1 MATKKPF
8 VLEIRTLTF
17 LHIGTGKV
25 LQENFDYVVRDNQ
38 TLRIHEG
45 RFVEWISSQG
55 EALAR
60 MTQGSPP
67 GQLLGAHLR
76 PGSPLVR
83 YALPGAP
90 RDTRE
95 IRECLKDAFD
105 RPYIP
110 GSSVK
115 GALRTVLLWQRW
127 KAKGLTLS
135 RVRLR
140 DNPRFAAKDVE
151 GEEFGKTP
159 HEDVFRAL
167 LLRDSSPVER
177 EKLVLANVR
186 SRAPGARAGIP
197 LALEAVPAGITFT
210 MEGYLDT
217 TVFRPWGAW
226 TKEGF
231 LSPEKLRW
239 LAWENLAQAARQK
252 ALARLDKDRNWAKS
266 MGIDPAFW
274 EDLDK
279 KIRKADAEKN
289 LEFPLQIGFGTG
301 WLGVTLGPALLADP
315 NFHVVHGRFRLGR
328 RPRSQGQTPP
338 ERFPASRRLVCV
350 NSTDLPLGW
359 VWVVPREVS

>member
-55 EALAR
+55 EAFAR

-135 RVRLR
+135 PERLR
-140 DNPRFAAKDVE
+140 DTPRFAAKDVE
-151 GEEFGKTP
+151 GEEFGTTP

-167 LLRDSSPVER
+167 LLRDSSPIER

-186 SRAPGARAGIP
+186 SRAPGARTGIP

-274 EDLDK
+274 KELEG
-279 KIRKADAEKN
+279 KIRKAETEKN
-289 LEFPLQIGFGTG
+289 PGISPPDRV
-301 WLGVTLGPALLADP
+301 WYGVAWGHPGA
-315 NFHVVHGRFRLGR
+315 
-328 RPRSQGQTPP
+328 S
-338 ERFPASRRLVCV
+338 ASR
-350 NSTDLPLGW
+350 
-359 VWVVPREVS
+359 

>member
-1 MATKKPF
+1 
-8 VLEIRTLTF
+8 
-17 LHIGTGKV
+17 
-25 LQENFDYVVRDNQ
+25 
-38 TLRIHEG
+38 
-45 RFVEWISSQG
+45 
-55 EALAR
+55 
-60 MTQGSPP
+60 
-67 GQLLGAHLR
+67 
-76 PGSPLVR
+76 
-83 YALPGAP
+83 
-90 RDTRE
+90 
-95 IRECLKDAFD
+95 
-105 RPYIP
+105 
-110 GSSVK
+110 
-115 GALRTVLLWQRW
+115 VLLWQRW

-140 DNPRFAAKDVE
+140 DTPRFAAKDVE
-151 GEEFGKTP
+151 GEEFGTTP

-274 EDLDK
+274 EDLEG
-279 KIRKADAEKN
+279 KIRKADAEKTP
-289 LEFPLQIGFGTG
+289 EFPLQIGFGTG

-315 NFHVVHGRFRLGR
+315 NFHVVHRRFRLGR

-338 ERFPASRRLVCV
+338 ERFPASRRLVRV
-350 NSTDLPLGW
+350 DSTDLPLGW
-359 VWVVPREVS
+359 VWVVPKEVS